1 MSNDLDKRKDEY
13 SEKNDNISEDVNYY
27 KMKSSENADT
37 NRNNGYKFFYG
48 NGHCPQKISEE
59 SVGKDA
65 YNIKN
70 LIANQ
75 NPDDQDAPL
84 SENNKRR

>member
-1 MSNDLDKRKDEY
+1 
-13 SEKNDNISEDVNYY
+13 
-27 KMKSSENADT
+27 MKSSENADT
-37 NRNNGYKFFYG
+37 NRNNGYQFYYG
-48 NGHCPQKISEE
+48 KGKCPQKISEE

-75 NPDDQDAPL
+75 DPNDQNAPL
-84 SENNKRR
+84 SDDNKRRESGLMRLGKR